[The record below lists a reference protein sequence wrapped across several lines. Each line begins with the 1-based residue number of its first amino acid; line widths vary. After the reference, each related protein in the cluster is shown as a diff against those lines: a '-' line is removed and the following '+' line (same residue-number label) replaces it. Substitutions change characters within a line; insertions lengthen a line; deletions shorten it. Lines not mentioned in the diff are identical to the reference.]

1 MDLNII
7 KVIGAIVL
15 ALACIVALV
24 IDADD
29 NYVWAAPVLTA
40 IIGYIFG
47 NAQVTGRTGATA
59 PIFSKPPPPP
69 GA

>member
-15 ALACIVALV
+15 ALACIAALAV
-24 IDADD
+24 DSDG
-29 NYVWAAPVLTA
+29 NYVWAAPVLG
-40 IIGYIFG
+40 ILVGYVVG

-59 PIFSKPPPPP
+59 PIVSR
-69 GA
+69 GE